1 MDVFG
6 MSQHELEMV
15 ARNHNN
21 PNFQDETLHVSF
33 SRNAVPDQEAS
44 EREGRPIYKEV
55 DWIVI
60 RVPGSRDTVERK
72 VRESDKMRFPK
83 QWAAFQAGKSQ
94 EAVVGTPL
102 SAWPGVTRA
111 QVEEFAFFGVK
122 TVEQLAEMPDQ
133 HLQKFMGGQALRQR
147 AKDFI
152 AAAKDAAPL
161 AQLRSEVEKRDADIE
176 ALKAQ
181 VASLL
186 AANKEAARD
195 EKAKK

>member
-6 MSQHELEMV
+6 MTQHELEIV

-33 SRNAVPDQEAS
+33 SRNAIPDQAAS
-44 EREGRPIYKEV
+44 DQEGRPIFKEV
-55 DWIVI
+55 DWVTI

-72 VRESDKMRFPK
+72 VRDSDKIRFPK
-83 QWAAFQAGKSQ
+83 QWAAFQNGKTQ
-94 EAVVGTPL
+94 EGVVGTPL
-102 SAWPGVTRA
+102 TAWPGLTRA
-111 QVEEFAFFGVK
+111 QCEEFAFFGVK

-133 HLQKFMGGQALRQR
+133 HLQKFMGGNGIRQR
-147 AKDFI
+147 ARDFI

-161 AQLRSEVEKRDADIE
+161 AQLRSEVEKRDADIQ
-176 ALKAQ
+176 ALQAQ

-186 AANKEAARD
+186 AAKD
-195 EKAKK
+195 DKPKK